1 MNHRQLGSSIVEPQE
16 QNIDL
21 RLVTSEMSEAI
32 YGAGPAQVADFKPVP
47 LTKRLFDISFS
58 GFAILMLAP
67 LMAVIAVLIKLGSK
81 GPVLFKQHRNGL
93 NGEVFEVWKFRS
105 MSVLENGSVVTQAKK
120 GDKRV
125 TGIGRI
131 LRKTSLDE
139 LPQFFNVLFGSMS
152 VVGPRPH
159 AVSHNEEYRK
169 KIPNYMRRHEVLPG
183 ITGLA
188 QVSGARGETD
198 TLEKM
203 AGRVEYD
210 LFYIENHSLK
220 LDLRIILMTIKEV
233 INSSDEVY

>member
-1 MNHRQLGSSIVEPQE
+1 MSHRQLRHSLAEVTE

-21 RLVTSEMSEAI
+21 RLVPNAVPDGR
-32 YGAGPAQVADFKPVP
+32 YGSTQAKGLRKTPV
-47 LTKRLFDISFS
+47 LKRLFDIVFS

-67 LMAVIAVLIKLGSK
+67 LMAVIAVLIKIGSK
-81 GPVLFKQHRNGL
+81 GPVLFKQHRNGFH
-93 NGEVFEVWKFRS
+93 GDVFEVWKFRT
-105 MSVLENGSVVTQAKK
+105 MSVLENGAVVTQAKK

-125 TGIGRI
+125 TNIGRI

-159 AVSHNEEYRK
+159 AVSHNEEYRN
-169 KIPNYMRRHEVLPG
+169 KIPNYMKRHDVMPG

-203 AGRVEYD
+203 AERLKYD
-210 LFYIENHSLK
+210 LYYIENYGLK
-220 LDLRIILMTIKEV
+220 LDLKIVILTIKEV
-233 INSSDEVY
+233 LQSGDDVY